1 METNR
6 LSNGLRALPRRD
18 RALLIG
24 MTAVALLA
32 LALGVGFGAF
42 TAFLRAGFAQA
53 DPVTG
58 YRAMTGHGVA
68 AFFYWLYFAQAVAML
83 AIAAVHCRDVPAL
96 AQSWLGWS
104 GFAFMTAGLAAS
116 LAGTWAGTPMLYD
129 GSPEVV
135 GEERAAAA
143 VFYLGY
149 LLLGAGLFLVALCLI
164 ATALAGKAERGG
176 RAWSA
181 LGFGVAAWA
190 GLVMVSGIGIANAFL
205 PAALWAVG
213 AVDAPGD
220 HSGAWHLLF
229 HNLHYLPLMG
239 VVLVWYALVREM
251 TGVVSIFGDR
261 FSKLAFAC
269 YLVFVPPTS
278 LYHMF
283 LEPGLAPAVRVF
295 GSLLSLF
302 IGMPTV
308 AVFLVI
314 VVSLEAYA
322 RARGARGPFGWL
334 GTLPW
339 AEPAMSAIGM
349 AVVNL
354 AFGGVLAFVL
364 IQERLAPLLSDTFFV
379 PGYFHFLTIGTV
391 TLSLLGALARLIP
404 PLCGRAPAGRRLLA
418 ALPYV
423 LTAGVAAF
431 GIAGVAAGVQGMPR
445 RVLDVAYDGAAPASW
460 QALSRFVGAGAA
472 IAAAALLAYVLV
484 LARSLAAGAAPA
496 GAEAPR
502 PPAAQ
507 AAPAALVMRQSAW
520 TGPLSVLTLVAAMYA
535 ATYAA
540 VALMRALPIAGAG
553 GGH

>member
-1 METNR
+1 METNK
-6 LSNGLRALPRRD
+6 LSNGLRALPRAD
-18 RALLIG
+18 RTLLTG
-24 MTAVALLA
+24 MAAVALLA

-42 TAFLRAGFAQA
+42 TAFARAGFAPT
-53 DPVTG
+53 DPETG

-96 AQSWLGWS
+96 AQAWLGWL
-104 GFAFMTAGLAAS
+104 GFALMTAGLAAS

-143 VFYLGY
+143 AFYLGY

-164 ATALAGKAERGG
+164 ATALAGKAERQG

-190 GLVMVSGIGIANAFL
+190 GLVMVSGIAIANTFL
-205 PAALWAVG
+205 PAALWALG
-213 AVDAPGD
+213 LAHAPGD

-239 VVLVWYALVREM
+239 VVLVWYALVRDM
-251 TGVVSIFGDR
+251 TGVASIFGDR

-283 LEPGLAPAVRVF
+283 LEPGLAPAVRVI

-302 IGMPTV
+302 IGVPTV

-322 RARGARGPFGWL
+322 RAKGARGLFGWL
-334 GTLPW
+334 RTLPW
-339 AEPAMSAIGM
+339 AEPAMGAIGM

-391 TLSLLGALARLIP
+391 TLTLLGAFARLIP
-404 PLCGRAPAGRRLLA
+404 PLSGHALSGRRLLA

-423 LTAGVAAF
+423 VTVGVTLF
-431 GIAGVAAGVQGMPR
+431 GIAGVVAGVQGMPR
-445 RVLDVAYDGAAPASW
+445 RVLDSAYDGAAPAAW
-460 QALSRFVGAGAA
+460 QALSQVVGVGAA
-472 IAAAALLAYVLV
+472 IAAAALLAYVLA
-484 LARSLAAGAAPA
+484 LARSLLGRAVPA
-496 GAEAPR
+496 GAGAR
-502 PPAAQ
+502 MPAALE
-507 AAPAALVMRQSAW
+507 AAPAAAAMRQAAW
-520 TGPLSVLTLVAAMYA
+520 TGPLAVLTLVVAMYA

-540 VALMRALPIAGAG
+540 VALMRALPIVGAG

>member
-6 LSNGLRALPRRD
+6 LSNGLRALPRGD
-18 RALLIG
+18 RGLLIG

-42 TAFLRAGFAQA
+42 TAFVRAGFTQA

-83 AIAAVHCRDVPAL
+83 AIAAVHGRDKPAL
-96 AQSWLGWS
+96 AQPWLGWA
-104 GFAFMTAGLAAS
+104 GFALMTAGLAAS
-116 LAGTWAGTPMLYD
+116 LAGAWTGTPLLYD

-135 GEERAAAA
+135 GEERTAAAA
-143 VFYLGY
+143 FYLGY

-164 ATALAGKAERGG
+164 ATTLAGKAGRGG

-190 GLVMVSGIGIANAFL
+190 GLVMVSGIGIANTFL

-213 AVDAPGD
+213 AADAPGD

-283 LEPGLAPAVRVF
+283 LEQGLAPAVRVA

-302 IGMPTV
+302 IGAPTV
-308 AVFLVI
+308 TVFLVI
-314 VVSLEAYA
+314 VASLEAYA
-322 RARGARGPFGWL
+322 RARGARGLFGWL
-334 GTLPW
+334 KILPW
-339 AEPAMSAIGM
+339 SEPAMSAIGM

-354 AFGGVLAFVL
+354 AFGGLLAFVL

-391 TLSLLGALARLIP
+391 TLTLLGALARLVP
-404 PLCGRAPAGRRLLA
+404 PLSGRAPGGRRLLT

-423 LTAGVAAF
+423 LTVGVAVF
-431 GIAGVAAGVQGMPR
+431 GVAGVAAGMQVMPR
-445 RVLDVAYDGAAPASW
+445 RVLEVAYDGSAPATW
-460 QALSRFVGAGAA
+460 QALSRFVGIGAA
-472 IAAAALLAYVLV
+472 IAAMALIAYVLV
-484 LARSLAAGAAPA
+484 LARSLIGRAAPA
-496 GAEAPR
+496 GAAAG
-502 PPAAQ
+502 PAAAPQ
-507 AAPAALVMRQSAW
+507 LAPAALAMRQSAW
-520 TGPLSVLTLVAAMYA
+520 TGPASVLALVAAMYA

-540 VALMRALPIAGAG
+540 VVLMRALPIVGAG